1 MSGLL
6 SSIGDVLGYGNQP
19 SDAVSIVVGGVKIT
33 GWTEVQIRCGVE
45 IMPWS
50 ADLIATEWQPDSQ
63 TAVTINEGDVCQI
76 LIGNDPV
83 ITGYVITV
91 DREITPDSHTVH
103 VAVASKSIDLVE
115 SAAEIATYQLNSM
128 NALAIIQ
135 KLAATAGIS
144 VYPVNGAGNV
154 DIQIFSI
161 ILSET
166 AYEAIE
172 RVCRLANCLFYDRPD
187 GNITLAP
194 VGTTIVPSAFA
205 QGRNVEAARVRA
217 SQAGR
222 FASIQAI
229 IQTPLVLTQSPTS
242 SDYVSEF
249 TAKTK
254 PVNAIAY
261 DQGVTN
267 TRPWRKML
275 LPIEAGD
282 DANYDYAK
290 RRVQWESNRR
300 YGRSQVI
307 ELTCDS
313 WRDGQGN
320 LWAPNTVAQ
329 VSLKALKRDGIERLI
344 VELVFRRDEGGT
356 HCDVTLMPPEAM
368 TPEPILLPVQQNE
381 GMRAI
386 TSTDTAPLPGGM

>member
-6 SSIGDVLGYGNQP
+6 SSIGDALGYGKQP
-19 SDAVSIVVGGVKIT
+19 SDDVSIVVGNLKIS

-45 IMPWS
+45 IMPWA
-50 ADLIATEWQPDSQ
+50 ADLIATEWQPESQ
-63 TAVTINEGDVCQI
+63 TDVTINDGDPCQI
-76 LIGNDPV
+76 YIGSDLV
-83 ITGYVITV
+83 LTGYVVTV
-91 DREITPDSHTVH
+91 DREMTLDSHMVH
-103 VAVASKSIDLVE
+103 VAVASKSIDLVD

-144 VYPVNGAGNV
+144 VFSIAGAGNV

-194 VGTTIVPSAFA
+194 VGTTVIPSAFS
-205 QGRNVEAARVRA
+205 QGVNIEAARARS

-229 IQTPLVLTQSPTS
+229 IQTPLVLTQPPTS

-249 TAKTK
+249 GAKTA
-254 PVNAIAY
+254 PVNAVGY
-261 DQGVTN
+261 DNGI

-275 LPIEAGD
+275 VPVESGD
-282 DANYDYAK
+282 DGNFDYAK
-290 RRVQWESNRR
+290 RRVQWEANRR

-313 WRDGQGN
+313 WRDRGGS
-320 LWAPNTVAQ
+320 LWAPNTLAQ
-329 VSLKALKRDGIERLI
+329 VSLRALKRDGIEWLI
-344 VELVFRRDEGGT
+344 TELVFRRDGGGT
-356 HCDVTLMPPEAM
+356 HCDITLMPELAM
-368 TPEPILLPVQQNE
+368 MPEPILLPMQANE

-386 TSTDTAPLPGGM
+386 TSNSAAPLPGGP

>member
-1 MSGLL
+1 MAGTTSAA
-6 SSIGDVLGYGNQP
+6 GNETLIIVGTGNVQNEAAL
-19 SDAVSIVVGGVKIT
+19 AVRGVKIT

-50 ADLIATEWQPDSQ
+50 ADLIATEWQPGRA
-63 TAVTINEGDVCQI
+63 TEVTVNEGDACQI
-76 LIGNDPV
+76 LIGSDPV
-83 ITGYVITV
+83 ITGYVTTV
-91 DREITPDSHTVH
+91 NREMTPDSHTIH

-128 NALAIIQ
+128 NALAIIR

-194 VGTTIVPSAFA
+194 VGTRIVPSAFA

-229 IQTPLVLTQSPTS
+229 IQTPLVLTQPPTS
-242 SDYVSEF
+242 SDYVDQF
-249 TAKTK
+249 TALTR
-254 PVNAIAY
+254 PVSAVAY
-261 DQGVTN
+261 DRGITN

-275 LPIEAGD
+275 LPIESGD

-313 WRDGQGN
+313 WRDSSGA
-320 LWAPNTVAQ
+320 LWSPNTVAQ
-329 VSLKALKRDGIERLI
+329 VSLPALKRDGIEWLI

-356 HCDVTLMPPEAM
+356 
-368 TPEPILLPVQQNE
+368 LLISSEN
-381 GMRAI
+381 
-386 TSTDTAPLPGGM
+386 

>member
-1 MSGLL
+1 MSGVM
-6 SSIGDVLGYGNQP
+6 SSIGDILGYGNQP
-19 SDAVSIVVGGVKIT
+19 SDDVSIVVGNLKIS

-45 IMPWS
+45 IMPWA

-63 TAVTINEGDVCQI
+63 TDVTINEGDACQI
-76 LIGNDPV
+76 YIGSDLV
-83 ITGYVITV
+83 LTGYVVTI
-91 DREITPDSHTVH
+91 DREMTPDSHTVH
-103 VAVASKSIDLVE
+103 VAVASKSLDLVD

-128 NALAIIQ
+128 NALAIIR
-135 KLAATAGIS
+135 KLVATAGIS
-144 VYPVNGAGNV
+144 VYSINGAGNV

-194 VGTTIVPSAFA
+194 VGTTVVPSAFA

-229 IQTPLVLTQSPTS
+229 IQTQIVLTQPPTS

-249 TAKTK
+249 TAKTA
-254 PVNAIAY
+254 PVNAAGY
-261 DQGVTN
+261 DNGI

-275 LPIEAGD
+275 LPVEPGD
-282 DANYDYAK
+282 DGNFDYA
-290 RRVQWESNRR
+290 RRRAQWEANRR

-313 WRDGQGN
+313 WRDGSGA
-320 LWAPNTVAQ
+320 LWTPNTLAQ
-329 VSLKALKRDGIERLI
+329 VSLPALKRDGIEWLI
-344 VELVFRRDEGGT
+344 TELVFRRDESGT
-356 HCDVTLMPPEAM
+356 HCDVTLMPDLAM
-368 TPEPILLPVQQNE
+368 TPEPILLPMQANE

-386 TSTDTAPLPGGM
+386 TSNSAAPLPGGL